1 MGLRSRVSES
11 AFWEIWF
18 WLKVQRFG
26 MRGCATRI
34 GSWKGHAVIRNPA
47 QHASAAHLNPKRTC
61 GTVIV
66 ACGLVLRSCYGLFKQ
81 SADPKIKFCFGSPM
95 NS

>member
-47 QHASAAHLNPKRTC
+47 QHASAA
-61 GTVIV
+61 
-66 ACGLVLRSCYGLFKQ
+66 GLFKQ